1 MISIVLADDQT
12 LMRDG
17 LDTILSLQPDMQV
30 VGMARDGEEALAMT
44 LELKPDIVLM
54 DIRMPGMDG
63 IECTKQIKA
72 SQPGSVILILT
83 TFADDGYIIDAL
95 AGGATG
101 FLLKDIPGE
110 KLAQAIRD
118 AVKGDLL
125 LPSSVASRLA
135 ARITSSDVSA
145 QALVGASRLKA
156 KGVKLSE
163 KEKEIGRA
171 MMEGKTNKEIASLLF
186 MSEGTV
192 KNYVSSVY
200 AKLGTRDRTVA
211 MMTLREMFEHP

>member
-17 LDTILSLQPDMQV
+17 LHTILSLQPDMQV
-30 VGMARDGEEALAMT
+30 VGMACNGEEALAMT

-63 IECTKQIKA
+63 LEGTKRIKA
-72 SQPGSVILILT
+72 AWPQAVVLILT
-83 TFADDGYIIDAL
+83 TFAEDGYIIDAL

-118 AVKGDLL
+118 AVKGELL
-125 LPSSVASRLA
+125 LPSSIAARLA

-145 QALVGASRLKA
+145 QAMVGASRLKA
-156 KGVKLSE
+156 RGLRLSD
-163 KEKEIGRA
+163 KEQEIARA
-171 MMEGKTNKEIASLLF
+171 MMDGKTNKEIASLLF

-200 AKLGTRDRTVA
+200 AKLGTRDRTLA
-211 MMTLREMFEHP
+211 MMTLREWLDRP